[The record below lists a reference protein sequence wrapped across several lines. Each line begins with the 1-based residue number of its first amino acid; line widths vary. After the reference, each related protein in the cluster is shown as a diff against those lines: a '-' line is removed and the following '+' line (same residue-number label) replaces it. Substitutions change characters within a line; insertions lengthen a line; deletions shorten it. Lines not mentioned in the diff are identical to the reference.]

1 VTSDLANVRGR
12 PFRGYGMDGKIESYL
27 GDIRVTEEI
36 GRIACG

>member
-1 VTSDLANVRGR
+1 VTSDLASVRGR
-12 PFRGYGMDGKIESYL
+12 PPAAGMDVKSESYL